1 MQINAL
7 REAVGSALLGYEGGL
22 SGLGQLINRTETLID
37 ALGPV
42 AEADWVARLRR
53 EWGQLEIIYA
63 VALDEGRSELSD
75 EEQRDIGSAIQKLQS
90 LVGRPSKA

>member
-1 MQINAL
+1 
-7 REAVGSALLGYEGGL
+7 
-22 SGLGQLINRTETLID
+22 
-37 ALGPV
+37 V